1 MANKIILKKSSQAGK
16 IPLVQDLD
24 YGELAI
30 NYQDGKLYYKTASNT
45 IGILGGGGAGGGS
58 GILRVFQ
65 RGDVSPSDAIPVAT
79 TSGTLSITLHDGVST
94 VGVFV

>member
-45 IGILGGGGAGGGS
+45 IGILGGGAGGGS
-58 GILRVFQ
+58 GTLRVFQ

-79 TSGTLSITLHDGVST
+79 ASGTLSITLHDGVST